1 MSKKLAREA
10 AMSLL
15 YELEVGGGSEE
26 TLIQMGDVLNFE
38 KVEKHKKYINEVVET
53 FKAHKEGVD
62 SLISGHTRSWK
73 LERLSRVDLSILRL
87 AVVEMVF
94 MGTPVA
100 VIINESIELAR
111 AYSLDK
117 SPSFVNGVLGGIA
130 QELEKGED
138 ELRAK
143 IISYGEVKENEENTE
158 DENEKGFCG
167 LA

>member
-100 VIINESIELAR
+100 VIDRKSTRLNSSHSR
-111 AYSLDK
+111 ASRM
-117 SPSFVNGVLGGIA
+117 PSSA
-130 QELEKGED
+130 
-138 ELRAK
+138 
-143 IISYGEVKENEENTE
+143 
-158 DENEKGFCG
+158 
-167 LA
+167 

>member
-87 AVVEMVF
+87 AVVE
-94 MGTPVA
+94 
-100 VIINESIELAR
+100 L
-111 AYSLDK
+111 SL
-117 SPSFVNGVLGGIA
+117 IH
-130 QELEKGED
+130 
-138 ELRAK
+138 
-143 IISYGEVKENEENTE
+143 I
-158 DENEKGFCG
+158 
-167 LA
+167 

>member
-117 SPSFVNGVLGGIA
+117 SPSFVNRVLGGIA

-158 DENEKGFCG
+158 DETEKGFCG